1 MKTDINPAI
10 KRIGAVR
17 VSPRRWEYYA
27 EEENETYRLTRGDL
41 EALAELLADKG
52 LGHDAYSHWCAG
64 GYGRLVRGG
73 R

>member
-1 MKTDINPAI
+1 MRTDIAKAI
-10 KRIGAVR
+10 AHIDATQ

-27 EEENETYRLTRGDL
+27 QETRETYRLTRADL
-41 EALAELLADKG
+41 EALAELLSDDERPS
-52 LGHDAYSHWCAG
+52 DAYSLWCSG